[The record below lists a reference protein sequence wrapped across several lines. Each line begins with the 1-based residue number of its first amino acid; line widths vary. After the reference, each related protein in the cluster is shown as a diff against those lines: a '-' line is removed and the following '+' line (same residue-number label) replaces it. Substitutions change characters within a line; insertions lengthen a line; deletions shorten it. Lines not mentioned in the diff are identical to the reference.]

1 MTKISLDKCNPEDT
15 SIFPEGKQAAMELL
29 VGVNQEL
36 GNLQDMLYAE
46 HKNKLLIV
54 LQAMDTGGKDGT
66 IKTAFSGF
74 GPQGVRVVSYK
85 VPTAEE
91 TSHDYLWRVHKQV
104 PASGEIVVFNRS
116 HYEDVLSGR
125 VHGKISEEVC
135 ERRYQH
141 INYFERMLSDEGTT
155 ILKFFLNIS
164 KDEQKERLEE
174 RLTNPSKNWKFSTGD
189 LSEREFW
196 QDYMKVY
203 SDVISKTSSSVAPWY
218 IIPSNKNW
226 YRNLAVASITAN
238 TLKKLKMS
246 YPSTSIDLKG
256 IVVN

>member
-1 MTKISLDKCNPEDT
+1 MSLDKCNPDDT
-15 SIFPEGKQAAMELL
+15 SIFPSDKQAAKKALAEIS
-29 VGVNQEL
+29 QEL
-36 GNLQDMLYAE
+36 GNLQDILYAE
-46 HKNKLLIV
+46 HKNKLLII

-74 GPQGVRVVSYK
+74 SPQGVRVVSYK

-91 TSHDYLWRVHKQV
+91 LSHDYLWRIHKQT
-104 PASGEIVVFNRS
+104 PATGEIVVFNRS

-125 VHGKISEEVC
+125 VHGKLSEDVC

-141 INYFERMLSDEGTT
+141 INDFERMLTDEGTT

-174 RLTNPSKNWKFSTGD
+174 RLANPSKNWKFSKGD

-196 QDYMKVY
+196 QDYMNVY
-203 SDVISKTSSSVAPWY
+203 SDVISNTSSSAAPWY
-218 IIPSNKNW
+218 VIPSNKNW

-246 YPSTSIDLKG
+246 YPAPLVDLKG